1 MEPSIF
7 MNGQDTFAN
16 VDTVTG
22 IYQKIVESVLIDF
35 SFSGEVL
42 LKLWKRVFELEHYV

>member
-1 MEPSIF
+1 
-7 MNGQDTFAN
+7 MNGQDTFAD

-42 LKLWKRVFELEHYV
+42 LKLWKRVFELEHHV

>member
-1 MEPSIF
+1 

-22 IYQKIVESVLIDF
+22 IYQKMIESLLIDF
-35 SFSGEVL
+35 SSSGEVL
-42 LKLWKRVFELEHYV
+42 LKLWKRVFELEHYDKI

>member
-1 MEPSIF
+1 
-7 MNGQDTFAN
+7 MNGQATFAN

-42 LKLWKRVFELEHYV
+42 LKLWNRVFELEHYV

>member
-1 MEPSIF
+1 

-16 VDTVTG
+16 VDAFTG
-22 IYQKIVESVLIDF
+22 ICQIIVESVLTDF
-35 SFSGEVL
+35 SFSGKVL